1 MTRKTPFW
9 ETHLY
14 TYAIACI
21 GNGMGITPEN
31 FRKMRA
37 KALANGH
44 TEGEVLCVEKNPMAY
59 ARTGKFA

>member
-1 MTRKTPFW
+1 MTRKTPWW

-21 GNGMGITPEN
+21 GDLVTPAN
-31 FRKMRA
+31 KAAMRA
-37 KALANGH
+37 KAIKYGH
-44 TEGEVLCVEKNPMAY
+44 TEGECLCVEKNPMVY

>member
-1 MTRKTPFW
+1 MQRKTPFW

-21 GNGMGITPEN
+21 GNSGWNEPNRTA
-31 FRKMRA
+31 MRA
-37 KALANGH
+37 KAIKYGH
-44 TEGEVLCVEKNPMAY
+44 TEGECLCVEKNPMLY

>member
-1 MTRKTPFW
+1 MNRKTPFW

-21 GNGMGITPEN
+21 GNVGITPEN
-31 FRKMRA
+31 KAGMSA
-37 KALANGH
+37 KAIKYGH
-44 TEGEVLCVEKNPMAY
+44 TEGECLCVEKNPMIY

>member
-1 MTRKTPFW
+1 MKRAFW

-21 GNGMGITPEN
+21 GNGAGITPEN
-31 FRKMRA
+31 FAKMRA
-37 KALANGH
+37 KAIANGH
-44 TEGEVLCVEKNPMAY
+44 TEGECLCVERNPMIF